1 MTGTRMLLR
10 ESMTQAVKRRDRAA
24 TAVLRVALSAL
35 DNATAVDAPKGQ
47 GSAGALELSLS
58 GAGAADVARRELT
71 EDEQRAILQAQIDE
85 LDGQATE
92 LAASAPAFA
101 DQLRQQASVLRAVL
115 GS

>member
-1 MTGTRMLLR
+1 MLLH

-24 TAVLRVALSAL
+24 TGVLRVALSAL

-47 GSAGALELSLS
+47 GSAGPLELSLS

-101 DQLRQQASVLRAVL
+101 DQLRAQASLLRAL
-115 GS
+115 LAC